1 MKSSAVFW
9 GYEDLVLFGGALIP
23 SIVLGVIA
31 GWLVHRL
38 FGLEKSIEAFVLQFV
53 AYACWFG
60 ALYLIF
66 RLRYEKPFW
75 ESLSWR
81 APMPFWPAA
90 SSRVWRSRRPLSLF
104 PPSSISHR
112 LIRPCRSC

>member
-38 FGLEKSIEAFVLQFV
+38 FGLEKSI
-53 AYACWFG
+53 
-60 ALYLIF
+60 
-66 RLRYEKPFW
+66 KP
-75 ESLSWR
+75 LSSS
-81 APMPFWPAA
+81 
-90 SSRVWRSRRPLSLF
+90 SSRTRVGSVRY
-104 PPSSISHR
+104 I
-112 LIRPCRSC
+112 